1 MMMRNDAQWYEKA
14 FESMMVMLVG
24 VKDSGKRQKGG
35 ASSKSIIVTPCSK
48 NINEKFLPVRDV
60 E

>member
-1 MMMRNDAQWYEKA
+1 
-14 FESMMVMLVG
+14 MMVMLVG

-48 NINEKFLPVRDV
+48 NINEKFLPVTGDV